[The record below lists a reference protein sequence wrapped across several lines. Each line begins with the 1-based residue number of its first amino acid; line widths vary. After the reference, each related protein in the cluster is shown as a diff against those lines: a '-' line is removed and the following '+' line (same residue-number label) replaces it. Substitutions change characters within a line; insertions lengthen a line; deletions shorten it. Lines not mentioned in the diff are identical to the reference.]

1 VLSGYRAFNRRFIKN
16 YPMLVCGF
24 ELETD
29 LTLHGLEMRHRVI
42 EVPVTYRDRPE
53 VSTSKLNTTRDGM
66 RVLTAIVQIFRHYR
80 PMAFFGA
87 AAIVLGV
94 AGLVAGLGPVADSV
108 QHRFVYRVPMAV
120 LAMGLELSAL
130 FSLST
135 GLVLSTIVR
144 GQRAWAERAL
154 LAEGPCKV

>member
-1 VLSGYRAFNRRFIKN
+1 MLSGYRAFNRRFIKN